1 MARPRAGAVSPRGRL
16 TPLQRIVL
24 QAFFAAERGF
34 FLSGGGALVGF
45 YLGHRETTD
54 LDLFTTSG
62 EAFERARFVLPNVVA
77 SFGGGLVTRQEA
89 PGFRRVVV
97 QRGDEQLVVD
107 LVRDVGPQL
116 HPKQELDG
124 VLVDSMEEIFVNKI
138 TTLVSRQEVRDL
150 IDVLELER
158 SGLRVEAHLA
168 EANLKDG
175 GCTPATIAWLLSEWR
190 IDDSAALPA
199 GYPVGEV
206 RAFKDGLAE
215 RMAIAAHPAADG

>member
-1 MARPRAGAVSPRGRL
+1 MARPGIGAVRPPDRL

-24 QAFFAAERGF
+24 RTFFAAERGF

-54 LDLFTTSG
+54 LDLFTTSS
-62 EAFERARFVLPNVVA
+62 EAFDRARVVRPNVVA
-77 SFGGGLVTRQEA
+77 AFGGKLVTRQDA

-107 LVRDVGPQL
+107 VVREVEPQL
-116 HPKQELDG
+116 HPKQG
-124 VLVDSMEEIFVNKI
+124 P
-138 TTLVSRQEVRDL
+138 RR
-150 IDVLELER
+150 R
-158 SGLRVEAHLA
+158 ARARA
-168 EANLKDG
+168 
-175 GCTPATIAWLLSEWR
+175 AW
-190 IDDSAALPA
+190 PA

-215 RMAIAAHPAADG
+215 RMAMTAHPAAGG